1 MKGVM
6 VMNEKLMFLCVAA
19 VFAGCAT
26 NDAYDIRPDA
36 DGDTTP
42 TAVKWQ
48 DANDARLAA
57 ATAPDVLARF
67 VTSPEAADA
76 LLAKIGPAY
85 LGDPFVLTQIESVTQ
100 YVIDPR
106 QPKDAEARVTWVAA
120 LERTRLATNDDYVRT
135 FCEQQLWQCRPDVR
149 IDPSRIGVCSWSWH
163 SPLDKAAEG
172 MRKLK
177 VKGVHLSLRPF
188 ISSDGRHGGAETAE
202 VFSRIKERI
211 ARGEWVLM
219 STAIGMKG
227 EDYTSLQ
234 TIRETGGIVPD
245 NTWEDNKQ
253 TVSKGAQLT
262 RELGCGFMS
271 THAGFLN
278 VSDPVAFKKYVER
291 VTWMRDECAK
301 YGVTLILESGQET
314 ADDLSVFM
322 KKVPGIGINFDP
334 ANMILY
340 AKGRPLEAVKKLYPW
355 IRQVHVK
362 DAVRTKVPGT
372 WGREMPWGAGEV
384 GGKAFLSELE
394 ALGYKGNY
402 VIEREGGKNR
412 VAEIGQAYRAL
423 VE

>member
-1 MKGVM
+1 
-6 VMNEKLMFLCVAA
+6 MNKKLMFLCAVAA
-19 VFAGCAT
+19 LAGCAT

-36 DGDTTP
+36 DDDTTP

-48 DANDARLAA
+48 DANDSRLAA
-57 ATAPDVLARF
+57 ATAPEVLAGY
-67 VTSPEAADA
+67 VVSPEAADA

-85 LGDPFVLTQIESVTQ
+85 RGDPLVLTQIESVTQ
-100 YVIDPR
+100 YVMDFR
-106 QPKDAEARVTWVAA
+106 RTKDAEARVTWIAA
-120 LERTRLATNDDYVRT
+120 LERIKLSTKDAYVRT

-163 SPLDKAAEG
+163 APLDKVAEG
-172 MRKLK
+172 MRELN
-177 VKGVHLSLRPF
+177 VKGIHLNLGSF
-188 ISSDGRHGGAETAE
+188 ISPDGRHGAAETGEA
-202 VFSRIKERI
+202 FSRIKERI

-219 STAIGMKG
+219 STMIGMKG
-227 EDYTSLQ
+227 EKYSTLQ

-245 NTWEDNKQ
+245 DTWEDNKQ
-253 TVSKGAQLT
+253 AVSKGARLT

-314 ADDLSVFM
+314 ADDLSIFM

-362 DAVRTKVPGT
+362 DAVKTKVPGT

-384 GGKAFLSELE
+384 GGKAFLAELE
-394 ALGYKGNY
+394 AMGYKGNY

-412 VAEIGQAYRAL
+412 VGEIGQAYRAL